1 MSTVPL
7 RSAIAPEHT
16 WNGPSV
22 FATPADWQAA
32 AKSLSE
38 TIPTLQRF
46 AGHLGDD
53 PQTLLE
59 ALHAQEEIGMPLGKV
74 FVYASMAANV
84 DTADAEA
91 ATMEGQARGLFG
103 LFLATVS
110 YVEPEILAIGQATLQ
125 TWAAQEP
132 RLNQYAHYFENLFR
146 KQAHVRSAEVEEVLG
161 LAADPLFSFRAIENV
176 LTNAEMPFRPAI
188 SSTGESIPV
197 FQGNLDTLVIDKDRE
212 IRRTAWESYADGY
225 LALKQTLT
233 SNLTGA
239 VKSDIFNARARRY
252 PSALE
257 ASLFESNIPVS
268 VFRNVLE
275 TYRKNLPTWHRYWA
289 VRRRALGVEK
299 LHSYDVQVP
308 LSPASPHIPYAQ
320 AVEWIGAG
328 LQPLGD
334 AYVAQVRRGTLQD
347 RWVDIYPNQNK
358 TSGAFSSGAPST
370 HPFILM
376 SYDDT
381 ILSLSTLAHELGH
394 SMHSYLAWKTQP
406 LVYTDY
412 SLFVAEVASNFHQA
426 MVRAHLFETN
436 PDPAFQLAVIDEAM
450 NNFHRYFFIMPT
462 LARFELEM
470 HERIERGESPSADTL
485 NGLMSDY
492 LAEGYGPDVVVDRER
507 DGITWAQF
515 GHLYANFYVY
525 QYTTGISAANML
537 AEKVRSGG
545 PAAAENYLTFLKTG
559 SARYPIDALKVAG
572 VDMGTPEAVERT
584 FGILAGLVDRLE
596 TLVR

>member
-1 MSTVPL
+1 MSTVPP

-16 WNGPSV
+16 WNAPSV
-22 FATPADWQAA
+22 FATAADWQAA
-32 AKSLSE
+32 AQELSE
-38 TIPTLQRF
+38 SIPTLQRF
-46 AGHLGDD
+46 AGHLGDS
-53 PQTLLE
+53 PQALLA
-59 ALHAQEEIGMPLGKV
+59 ALHAQEEVSVPLGKV
-74 FVYASMAANV
+74 YVYASMAASV

-103 LFLATVS
+103 LFLATAS
-110 YVEPEILAIGQATLQ
+110 YIEPEILAIGQTTLQ
-125 TWAAQEP
+125 TWAGQEP
-132 RLNQYAHYFENLFR
+132 ALNQYAHYFENLFR

-161 LAADPLFSFRAIENV
+161 LATDPLLSFRAIENV
-176 LTNAEMPFRPAI
+176 LTNAEMPFHPAI

-197 FQGNLDTLVIDKDRE
+197 FQGNLDTLVMNADRE
-212 IRRTAWESYADGY
+212 TRRTAWESYADGY

-239 VKSDIFNARARRY
+239 VKSDIFTARARRY
-252 PSALE
+252 SSALE
-257 ASLFESNIPVS
+257 AALFENNIPVTA
-268 VFRNVLE
+268 FRGVLE

-308 LSPASPHIPYAQ
+308 LSPATPHVPYAQ
-320 AVEWIGAG
+320 AVEWISAG

-358 TSGAFSSGAPST
+358 TSGAFSSGVPGT

-394 SMHSYLAWKTQP
+394 SMHSHLAWQTQP
-406 LVYTDY
+406 LVYSDY

-426 MVRAHLFETN
+426 MVRAHLFATN
-436 PDPAFQLAVIDEAM
+436 PDPAFQLAIIDEAM
-450 NNFHRYFFIMPT
+450 SNFHRYFFVMPT

-485 NGLMSDY
+485 NGLMADY
-492 LAEGYGPDVVVDRER
+492 LTEGYGPDVAVDRER

-525 QYTTGISAANML
+525 QYTTGISAANTL
-537 AEKVRSGG
+537 AEKVRTGG

-559 SARYPIDALKVAG
+559 SALYPIDALKVAG
-572 VDMGTPEAVERT
+572 VDMATPEAVERT
-584 FGILAGLVDRLE
+584 FGILASLVDRLE
-596 TLVR
+596 KLVG